1 MSNFL
6 SRFLVIKDGVG
17 ERIRAARTR
26 LGLKQAAIAD
36 LGRVSRATQVSYEAG
51 TTEPNT
57 TYLRALQSSDMD
69 VPFILFGRTSDEID
83 AIGSPE
89 RQIDW
94 DRLRTAH
101 EDVEFF
107 CQRLAPTCPTKYRW
121 QMVAELY
128 YSDVKLGTSVVP
140 SAEESNKNTRVFLSK
155 IWSSYV

>member
-1 MSNFL
+1 MSTFL
-6 SRFLVIKDGVG
+6 TIKDGLG
-17 ERIRAARTR
+17 ERIRTARSL
-26 LGLKQAAIAD
+26 LGLKQADIAD
-36 LGRVSRATQVSYEAG
+36 LGQVSRATQVSYEAG

-57 TYLRALQSSDMD
+57 TYLRALQSSDID
-69 VPFILFGRTSDEID
+69 VPFILFGRTRAEID

-89 RQIDW
+89 KQIDW
-94 DRLRTAH
+94 DRLRTAF

-140 SAEESNKNTRVFLSK
+140 SAEESNKNTKAFLSK
-155 IWSSYV
+155 IWTSYV